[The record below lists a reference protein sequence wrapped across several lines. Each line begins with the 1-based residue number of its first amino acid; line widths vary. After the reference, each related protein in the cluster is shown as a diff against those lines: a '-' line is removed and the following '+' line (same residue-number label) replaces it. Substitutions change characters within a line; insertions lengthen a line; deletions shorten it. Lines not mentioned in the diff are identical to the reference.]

1 MRSKQKKKSHVRSFE
16 RDARVQRLVEA
27 GIIKSAD
34 EIPADAIP
42 ADAIPADAIPA
53 DAIPAGVEYI
63 QRTRSSY
70 GLHSRPPYY
79 RDIEFCCEDCGKQSF
94 WSADDQR
101 HWYEQLH
108 GSPYGTAKRCSEC
121 RRKRKGVRS

>member
-1 MRSKQKKKSHVRSFE
+1 MRSKQKRKSHIRSFE

-34 EIPADAIP
+34 EIPD
-42 ADAIPADAIPA
+42 

-70 GLHSRPPYY
+70 SLHHRPPYY
-79 RDIEFCCEDCGKQSF
+79 RDIEFRCQNCGRQNV
-94 WSADDQR
+94 WTADDQR
-101 HWYEQLH
+101 HWYEQLR

-121 RRKRKGVRS
+121 RRKRRGVQA